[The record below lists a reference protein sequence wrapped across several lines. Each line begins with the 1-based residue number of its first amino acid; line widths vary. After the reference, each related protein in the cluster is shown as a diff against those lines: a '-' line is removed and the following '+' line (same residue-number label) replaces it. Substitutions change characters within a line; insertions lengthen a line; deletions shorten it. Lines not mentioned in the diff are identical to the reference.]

1 MPMAF
6 SALLLLPLR
15 NFIAFLAFTIAM
27 LVSSLLAAL
36 QHALSRAQQRSGR
49 AEHRFADWPC
59 MLSTALCQCTYLHLL
74 GLATVDYFSMAFF
87 LKKLLATFSFQN
99 LTFHSSCASN
109 LTLPAA
115 SSTLPLVLQLEL
127 AWMHSTLVWRYAGG
141 I

>member
-1 MPMAF
+1 MNANGLLGALATTASKLHCIPRLHNSNAGIVSPRSIAACS
-6 SALLLLPLR
+6 SA
-15 NFIAFLAFTIAM
+15 
-27 LVSSLLAAL
+27 
-36 QHALSRAQQRSGR
+36 QRQCS
-49 AEHRFADWPC
+49 EHRFADWPC
-59 MLSTALCQCTYLHLL
+59 MLSTALCQCIDLHLL

-127 AWMHSTLVWRYAGG
+127 AWMHSTLDWRYAGG